1 MFLIL
6 LSIFLIRFLYKAN
19 NPPTA
24 SLNNPGEKVYQIKE
38 IQINPGFEY
47 DYETHYANYY
57 GSGDYGSG
65 EGRKSEGKINKIS
78 LIVRDAV
85 VVT

>member
-1 MFLIL
+1 MHKSIFIG
-6 LSIFLIRFLYKAN
+6 IFLIRFLFKAN

-65 EGRKSEGKINKIS
+65 EGRKSGKFF
-78 LIVRDAV
+78 
-85 VVT
+85 